1 MYDTPAELQESP
13 SPTAAATG
21 TSLDVRVTDRRS
33 FDLHP
38 VSSLAATEILCS
50 TDHFFLPSPPS
61 PFGSPTRRTAHL
73 LNTPFRSNPAIIG
86 TLHAGAG
93 AIPLIT
99 IVCGALALAACGR
112 KEQVQAPP
120 PPLVEVVQVQQQDVP
135 NVREWVATMDG
146 LVNAQVRPQVTGYL
160 VRQLY
165 RGGDRVSRGTPLF
178 QIDTRTLQ
186 ASVNEAKA
194 NVEQARGRLA
204 EAQGQVQNAEAQRGK
219 TSLDLSRAR
228 PLAAE
233 QAISRQ
239 ELDDAVQADLVAAA
253 RVVSAQAAVTQAK
266 SAIEAAQAKLE
277 TAKLNLGFATVVS
290 PVDGIAGINAAQIG
304 DLVGPQSPALTIVST
319 VDPILVSFTFSEQ
332 EYLAVRRQWETG
344 DAGKREGE
352 LEFHLQLTDG
362 TTYPLKGRLNAVDR
376 NVDVK
381 TGAIAVQVAFPNPRA
396 ELRPGGFGRVSTVAG
411 VDRGALTV
419 PQRSISEIQGAYLV
433 AVVTPEN
440 TIQLRPVKLGAAV
453 GPMRVIKDGVRPGDR
468 VVAEGIQ
475 KIRDGMKVQPRPF
488 NTRTEGTSR

>member
-1 MYDTPAELQESP
+1 MTTPHRTNP
-13 SPTAAATG
+13 
-21 TSLDVRVTDRRS
+21 
-33 FDLHP
+33 
-38 VSSLAATEILCS
+38 IS
-50 TDHFFLPSPPS
+50 T
-61 PFGSPTRRTAHL
+61 GSPRQ
-73 LNTPFRSNPAIIG
+73 
-86 TLHAGAG
+86 GAR
-93 AIPLIT
+93 AIPLLT
-99 IVCGALALAACGR
+99 LACGALALAACGR
-112 KEQVQAPP
+112 KEQAHAMPP
-120 PPLVEVVQVQQQDVP
+120 PPVEVVQVRQQDVP

-165 RGGDRVSRGTPLF
+165 RNGDRVSRGTPLF

-186 ASVNEAKA
+186 AAVNEAKA
-194 NVEQARGRLA
+194 NVEQARGHLL

-219 TSLDLSRAR
+219 SKLDLNRAR

-253 RVVSAQAAVTQAK
+253 QVASAQAAVSQAK
-266 SAIEAAQAKLE
+266 SAIDAAQAKLE
-277 TAKLNLGFATVVS
+277 TARLNLGFATVVS

-332 EYLAVRRQWETG
+332 EYLGIRRLPEG
-344 DAGKREGE
+344 SDAGKRSSE
-352 LEFHLQLTDG
+352 LEFSLQLTDG
-362 TTYPLKGRLNAVDR
+362 STYPLKGKLHAVDR
-376 NVDVK
+376 NVDIK
-381 TGAIAVQVAFPNPRA
+381 TGAIAVQVAFPNPRG
-396 ELRPGGFGRVSTVAG
+396 ELRPGGFGRISTVAG
-411 VDRGALTV
+411 VDHGALTV
-419 PQRSISEIQGAYLV
+419 PQRAISEIQGAYLV

-453 GPMRVIKDGVRPGDR
+453 GPLRVIKEGLQPGDR

-475 KIRDGMKVQPRPF
+475 KIRDGMKVQPQPF
-488 NTRTEGTSR
+488 ETRAEGASR

>member
-1 MYDTPAELQESP
+1 
-13 SPTAAATG
+13 
-21 TSLDVRVTDRRS
+21 
-33 FDLHP
+33 
-38 VSSLAATEILCS
+38 
-50 TDHFFLPSPPS
+50 
-61 PFGSPTRRTAHL
+61 
-73 LNTPFRSNPAIIG
+73 
-86 TLHAGAG
+86 
-93 AIPLIT
+93 LIT
-99 IVCGALALAACGR
+99 IVCGALALTACGQ
-112 KEQVQAPP
+112 KEQAHAMPP
-120 PPLVEVVQVQQQDVP
+120 PPVEVVQVGQQDVP

-165 RGGDRVSRGTPLF
+165 RNGDRVSRGTPLF

-186 ASVNEAKA
+186 AAVNEAKA
-194 NVEQARGRLA
+194 NVEQARGRLV
-204 EAQGQVQNAEAQRGK
+204 EAQGQVQNAEARRGK
-219 TSLDLSRAR
+219 TTLDLNRAR

-253 RVVSAQAAVTQAK
+253 QVVSAQAAVTQAK

-277 TAKLNLGFATVVS
+277 TAKLNLGFATVIS

-332 EYLAVRRQWETG
+332 EYLGIRRLPE
-344 DAGKREGE
+344 DSEAGKRSSE
-352 LEFHLQLTDG
+352 LEFSLQLTDG
-362 TTYPLKGRLNAVDR
+362 STYPLKGKLHAVDR
-376 NVDVK
+376 NVDIK
-381 TGAIAVQVAFPNPRA
+381 TGAIAVQVAFPNPRG
-396 ELRPGGFGRVSTVAG
+396 ELRPGGFGRISTVAG

-419 PQRSISEIQGAYLV
+419 PQRAISEVQGTYLV

-440 TIQLRPVKLGAAV
+440 TIQIRQVKPGAAV
-453 GPMRVIKDGVRPGDR
+453 GSLRVIKEGLHSGDR

-475 KIRDGMKVQPRPF
+475 KIRDGMKVQPKPF
-488 NTRTEGTSR
+488 ETRAVGASR